1 MINESA
7 GFLKDAVFLS
17 SLLFVESNDRSSKRV
32 DVVREKGSSSSS
44 SSRDPE
50 KIEV

>member
-1 MINESA
+1 M
-7 GFLKDAVFLS
+7 GFAKDAVFLS

-32 DVVREKGSSSSS
+32 DVVRERGSS

-50 KIEV
+50 KIAVK

>member
-1 MINESA
+1 VR
-7 GFLKDAVFLS
+7 FVKDAVFLS

-32 DVVREKGSSSSS
+32 DVVRERGSGSSS

-50 KIEV
+50 KIAVK